1 MHLGIAIHMV
11 TLFTLIAIIFYLLSG
26 FAQYTA
32 IRQPSPR
39 IRARV
44 LSLGSLA
51 IIFHGL
57 AWFTPLFN
65 QTMDLRFFQVGSLIS
80 LVISGLIL
88 ISALRKPLE
97 NLFLGVFPMAIIILG
112 CNLLFS
118 DDNAIVRHYD
128 TGLMSHIILSIM
140 AYSVLSIAAFQ
151 AILLMVQ
158 DHQLKHKHMTGIM
171 RVLPPLQTMDR
182 LLFDMISIGTLL
194 LTLAIASGF
203 IFLDDLFAQ
212 HLVHKTAFTL
222 MAWAV
227 YSALLLGH
235 WRLGWRGNV
244 ASKWTLVGTTLLILA
259 YFGSKLVLEII
270 LKR

>member
-1 MHLGIAIHMV
+1 MV
-11 TLFTLIAIIFYLLSG
+11 TLFALIAIALYLASS
-26 FAQYTA
+26 FTQYAA
-32 IRQPSPR
+32 IRQPTAQS
-39 IRARV
+39 RARV
-44 LSLGSLA
+44 LRLGSLA
-51 IIFHGL
+51 VVFHGL

-65 QTMDLRFFQVGSLIS
+65 ETMDLRFFQVGSLIS

-97 NLFLGVFPMAIIILG
+97 SLFLGVFPMAVIILG
-112 CNLLFS
+112 CNLIFGS
-118 DDNAIVRHYD
+118 DNEVAKKYD

-151 AILLMVQ
+151 AVLLMVQ
-158 DHQLKHKHMTGIM
+158 DYQLKHKHMTGIM

-182 LLFDMISIGTLL
+182 LLFDMIGIGTLL
-194 LTLAIASGF
+194 LSLAIASGF

-227 YSALLLGH
+227 YGALLIGH

-244 ASKWTLVGTTLLILA
+244 ASKWTLVGTALLVLA

>member
-1 MHLGIAIHMV
+1 MV
-11 TLFTLIAIIFYLLSG
+11 TLFAFIAISFYLASS
-26 FAQYTA
+26 FVQYTA
-32 IRQPSPR
+32 IRQPSTHAR
-39 IRARV
+39 KRV
-44 LSLGSLA
+44 LSLGSVA

-57 AWFTPLFN
+57 AWFTPLFT
-65 QTMDLRFFQVGSLIS
+65 QTMDLRFFHVGSLIS
-80 LVISGLIL
+80 LVISAIIL

-97 NLFLGVFPMAIIILG
+97 SLFLGVFPMAVIIMS
-112 CNLLFS
+112 CNLAFNTQS
-118 DDNAIVRHYD
+118 QPIKQFD

-151 AILLMVQ
+151 AVLLMVQ
-158 DHQLKHKHMTGIM
+158 DYQLKNKHMTGIM

-182 LLFDMISIGTLL
+182 LLFDMIGIGTLL
-194 LTLAIASGF
+194 LSLAIASGF
-203 IFLDDLFAQ
+203 LFLDDLFAQ

-244 ASKWTLVGTTLLILA
+244 ASKWTLVATVLLILA
-259 YFGSKLVLEII
+259 FFGSKLVLEII

>member
-1 MHLGIAIHMV
+1 MV
-11 TLFTLIAIIFYLLSG
+11 TLFTLIAIAFYLASG
-26 FAQYTA
+26 FIQYSA
-32 IRQPSPR
+32 IHKPSIQTR
-39 IRARV
+39 TRV

-51 IIFHGL
+51 VVFHGL
-57 AWFTPLFN
+57 AWFIPLFN

-80 LVISGLIL
+80 LVISALIL

-97 NLFLGVFPMAIIILG
+97 SLFLGVFPMAILILA
-112 CNLLFS
+112 CNLIFS
-118 DDNAIVRHYD
+118 NDNQPVKHYD

-158 DHQLKHKHMTGIM
+158 DYQLKHKHMSGIM
-171 RVLPPLQTMDR
+171 RMLPPLQTMDR
-182 LLFDMISIGTLL
+182 LLFDMIGIGTLL
-194 LTLAIASGF
+194 LSLAIVSGF
-203 IFLDDLFAQ
+203 MFLDDLFAQ
-212 HLVHKTAFTL
+212 HLVHKTTFTL

-244 ASKWTLVGTTLLILA
+244 ASKWTLVGTSLLILA